1 MNNPINIL
9 DNNKQIELPVGI
21 YSLKVLGG
29 WKVITNN
36 FSVILR
42 EIGGETEIKSK
53 DSFWKIQSFTHWQRA
68 KKIASIDI
76 PKRAKYEIEF
86 LNAKEIKVKKSNLM
100 LLSSFQN
107 YLPTNEIQICI
118 EWNKQS

>member
-1 MNNPINIL
+1 MGKN
-9 DNNKQIELPVGI
+9 QQMELPVGV

-42 EIGGETEIKSK
+42 EVNGGTVIKSK
-53 DSFWKIQSFTHWQRA
+53 ETFWKIQSFAFGKRA

-76 PKRAKYEIEF
+76 PKRATYEIEF
-86 LNAKEIKVKKSNLM
+86 LNPSDLKVKKSNLM
-100 LLSSFQN
+100 TLGLFQN
-107 YLPTNEIQICI
+107 YLPTNEIQVCI
-118 EWNKQS
+118 E

>member
-1 MNNPINIL
+1 MRKPINIL
-9 DNNKQIELPVGI
+9 DKNQQIDLPVGI

-42 EIGGETEIKSK
+42 EVNGETEIQPKET
-53 DSFWKIQSFTHWQRA
+53 FWKIQSFAFSKRA

-76 PKRAKYEIEF
+76 PKRAIYEIEF
-86 LNAKEIKVKKSNLM
+86 LNPSNLKVKKSNL
-100 LLSSFQN
+100 LISGFFQN
-107 YLPTNEIQICI
+107 FLPTNEIQVCI
-118 EWNKQS
+118 E

>member
-42 EIGGETEIKSK
+42 EIGGEMEIKSK
-53 DSFWKIQSFTHWQRA
+53 DSFWKIQSFTH
-68 KKIASIDI
+68 
-76 PKRAKYEIEF
+76 
-86 LNAKEIKVKKSNLM
+86 
-100 LLSSFQN
+100 
-107 YLPTNEIQICI
+107 
-118 EWNKQS
+118 

>member
-36 FSVILR
+36 FSVILK
-42 EIGGETEIKSK
+42 EVGGETEIKSK
-53 DSFWKIQSFTHWQRA
+53 DTFWRIQSFAFGKRA

-86 LNAKEIKVKKSNLM
+86 LNAKEIKVKKSNLL

-107 YLPTNEIQICI
+107 FIPTNEIQICI
-118 EWNKQS
+118 E